1 MNERL
6 PYEEQL
12 ANKLADI
19 PLPVE
24 DMGWE
29 AMRKMLEDDADDG
42 VVPPPA
48 NTGCRKWL
56 LGGLLLLLIAGI
68 TFGVYKMVQG
78 RKGEENAK
86 NSSPGSSDSA
96 VGKGAIAYPGTGVKN
111 DKGETANVNNGGN
124 SELPDSLS
132 KAGLQYHVATNDTL
146 TAKSALKFTAKRSPL
161 EGVADGKKRAAGT
174 NAFGSGK
181 KMKAGVI
188 AGSSINGKTE
198 VIDEEN
204 IDTATEIK
212 GKLTD
217 VVGKKKKHKRKAIK
231 DLPVLHVVGD
241 VVKTQEINVE
251 QIKHPPLQTGK
262 KGPVMME
269 LLEGK
274 ITDLVVLP
282 QQVYFTTGIAMQQLI
297 PVDGQKASP
306 YNAFGRKGSLGDY
319 IPSFYFRLHHNK
331 KFLQV
336 EFKYGAPQYTKDIA
350 YSTKIIS
357 YDSTTQTTSSTVS
370 RVNKTY
376 YHQVPVSIHYNVL
389 PGLQVGAGAVWNHFQ
404 SAVVTQQGHRG
415 NAVTGADSL
424 VSSKIIDVKSDSA
437 FAKTY
442 WQFMLETQYQWK
454 RFSFGARYA
463 WGITPYITYTTPTG
477 QTKNER
483 NASLN
488 LFIRYDLWSSKKK

>member
-1 MNERL
+1 MNECL

-19 PLPVE
+19 PLPAE

-29 AMRKMLEDDADDG
+29 AMRKMLEEEDDNA
-42 VVPPPA
+42 VPPPV

-56 LGGLLLLLIAGI
+56 LGGLLLLLVAGI
-68 TFGVYKMVQG
+68 TFGVYKMVSG
-78 RKGEENAK
+78 RKGGEDAK
-86 NSSPGSSDSA
+86 DTLPGSSAAASD
-96 VGKGAIAYPGTGVKN
+96 KRAIAYPGTGVKN
-111 DKGETANVNNGGN
+111 GKGDSAKVTKGGN
-124 SELPDSLS
+124 GERADSLS
-132 KAGLQYHVATNDTL
+132 KAGLQHNAAVNDT
-146 TAKSALKFTAKRSPL
+146 TASKSSLKFTAKGSPL
-161 EGVADGKKRAAGT
+161 EQVAVDKKRAAGI
-174 NAFGSGK
+174 NAVGLRK
-181 KMKAGVI
+181 IMTPQVI
-188 AGSSINGKTE
+188 AGSSGNSKTGGVGE
-198 VIDEEN
+198 TDV
-204 IDTATEIK
+204 DTVTEIK

-217 VVGKKKKHKRKAIK
+217 VVVKKKKHIKKAIK
-231 DLPVLHVVGD
+231 ELPALHVIGD
-241 VVKTQEINVE
+241 LVKTQEINVE
-251 QIKHPPLQTGK
+251 QIRQA
-262 KGPVMME
+262 PVSKE
-269 LLEGK
+269 YDSASVRQSLEGK
-274 ITDLVVLP
+274 ITDFVMRP
-282 QQVYFTTGIAMQQLI
+282 QQVYFTAGISMQQLL

-319 IPSFYFRLHHNK
+319 IPSVYFRLHHNK

-376 YHQVPVSIHYNVL
+376 YHQLPVSMHYNVL

-463 WGITPYITYTTPTG
+463 WGITPYITYTTPAG
-477 QTKNER
+477 QTKKER

-488 LFIRYDLWSSKKK
+488 LFIRYDLWRSKKK